1 MKSSDSL
8 WRLIFLCV
16 KTVFALPVSSSILGR
31 DLIWCKSYLLIYE
44 SKTTRIIVANLNCLI
59 TVVAKETFVLRLSFC
74 FNIIY

>member
-16 KTVFALPVSSSILGR
+16 KTVFALPVSILGR
-31 DLIWCKSYLLIYE
+31 DLIWCKSYLLTYE
-44 SKTTRIIVANLNCLI
+44 SKTTRIIVANLSCLI